1 MIEDERENAEAEEAN
16 EAEEYEQEEYEY
28 EEPQYADEEYDEEYD
43 SEPEDEEDYGASD
56 EEEMETDASKA
67 DTRAE
72 EPDES
77 RYVMELLDYLSEAL
91 KKPIG
96 GGFMSKPHI
105 DVESCLDIVE
115 NIRQNIP
122 GSIEYSVR
130 TSTQK
135 ERILANAETI
145 AQNKVDA
152 ATEKARATRT
162 KAEAEAEAIRKKAKK
177 DAGVIIE
184 NAQKQAEEIIAK
196 ARNHQ
201 KHLVS
206 ETEVL
211 KAARKEAGEMRNG
224 SRKEANETRRKAVED
239 SWKLLDALEKQLN
252 GILVRVEQRKDELL
266 PPDDE

>member
-1 MIEDERENAEAEEAN
+1 M
-16 EAEEYEQEEYEY
+16 
-28 EEPQYADEEYDEEYD
+28 
-43 SEPEDEEDYGASD
+43 
-56 EEEMETDASKA
+56 
-67 DTRAE
+67 
-72 EPDES
+72 
-77 RYVMELLDYLSEAL
+77 
-91 KKPIG
+91 
-96 GGFMSKPHI
+96 
-105 DVESCLDIVE
+105 
-115 NIRQNIP
+115 
-122 GSIEYSVR
+122 
-130 TSTQK
+130 
-135 ERILANAETI
+135 
-145 AQNKVDA
+145 
-152 ATEKARATRT
+152 
-162 KAEAEAEAIRKKAKK
+162 
-177 DAGVIIE
+177 IIE